1 MAKKAKNNQYLEIRK
16 KRLQKQGIKWLEL
29 DKIGRIEV
37 NPQILCG
44 KPVIRGTRIAV
55 EHVLE
60 WIAGGMFGKEIIKN
74 YPNITEKD
82 IQACLDYAA
91 HLVKD
96 ERTYPLGAYLLNYK
110 VHEIFTGRKYFAK
123 NRILA

>member
-1 MAKKAKNNQYLEIRK
+1 MTKTNKYLEIRK
-16 KRLQKQGIKWLEL
+16 KRLREQGIKWLEL

-82 IQACLDYAA
+82 IQACLCAIPKTQGDCFISF
-91 HLVKD
+91 K
-96 ERTYPLGAYLLNYK
+96 N
-110 VHEIFTGRKYFAK
+110 KYF
-123 NRILA
+123 